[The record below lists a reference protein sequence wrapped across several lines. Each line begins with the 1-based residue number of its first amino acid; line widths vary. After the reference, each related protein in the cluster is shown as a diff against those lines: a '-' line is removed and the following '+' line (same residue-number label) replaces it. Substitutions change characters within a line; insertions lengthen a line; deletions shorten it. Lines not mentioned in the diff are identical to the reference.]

1 MSLKLIISAVS
12 KLIIGFLFIFALIFI
27 PAGTLHFLNGWLFI
41 ILLFVPVMIM
51 GIVLLIKN
59 PELLKKRLD
68 SKEKEKDQKLVV
80 LLSILMFFGGFIIAG
95 LDFRFS
101 WLVLPRWI
109 VIAASLIFLF
119 SYGLYAEVMRENAYL
134 SRTVK
139 VMENQKVV
147 DTGIYGVVRH
157 PMYLATILMF
167 LSIPLI
173 LGSLFAFII
182 FLIYPVIIAVRIK
195 NEEKVLSEELSGYE
209 EYKKKVKYR
218 IIPYIW

>member
-1 MSLKLIISAVS
+1 MSLKLAVS
-12 KLIIGFLFIFALIFI
+12 AFLKVVIGFLFIFALIFI
-27 PAGTLHFLNGWLFI
+27 PAGTVNFFGGWLFI
-41 ILLFVPVMIM
+41 GLLFVPLTISGVVLMI
-51 GIVLLIKN
+51 KD

-68 SKEKEKDQKLVV
+68 SKEKEKDQKIVV
-80 LLSILMFFGGFIIAG
+80 LLSLLMFFGGFVVAG
-95 LDFRFS
+95 LDYRFS
-101 WLVLPRWI
+101 WLILPLWTKI
-109 VIAASLIFLF
+109 VASVVFLL
-119 SYGLYAEVMRENAYL
+119 SYILYAEVMRENAYL

-147 DTGIYGVVRH
+147 DTGLYGIIRH

-167 LSIPLI
+167 LSIPFI

-182 FLIYPVIIAVRIK
+182 FLIYPVIIVIRIR

-209 EYKKKVKYR
+209 EYKNKVKYR

>member
-1 MSLKLIISAVS
+1 MSSKLVISAVS

-41 ILLFVPVMIM
+41 ILLFVPVTIM

-59 PELLKKRLD
+59 PGLLKKRLD
-68 SKEKEKDQKLVV
+68 SKEKEKEQKAVV
-80 LLSILMFFGGFIIAG
+80 LLSLFMFLGGFIIAG

-109 VIAASLIFLF
+109 IIAASLTFLF

-147 DTGIYGVVRH
+147 DTGLYGIVRH

-173 LGSLFAFII
+173 LGSLFAFLV
-182 FLIYPVIIAVRIK
+182 FLIYPVIIAIRIK
-195 NEEKVLSEELSGYE
+195 NEEKVLLEELAGYE

>member
-27 PAGTLHFLNGWLFI
+27 PAGTIRFLNGRLFI
-41 ILLFVPVMIM
+41 GLLFFPMTILGVVLMI
-51 GIVLLIKN
+51 KD
-59 PELLKKRLD
+59 PKLLKKRLD
-68 SKEKEKDQKLVV
+68 SKEKEQDQKIVV

-101 WLVLPRWI
+101 WFILPRWI
-109 VIAASLIFLF
+109 VIAASVLFLF
-119 SYGLYAEVMRENAYL
+119 SYGIYAEVMRENAYL

-147 DTGIYGVVRH
+147 DTGLYGVVRH

-167 LSIPLI
+167 LSVPLI
-173 LGSLFAFII
+173 LGSLFAFLV
-182 FLIYPVIIAVRIK
+182 FLIYPVIIAIRIK

-209 EYKKKVKYR
+209 EYKKKVRYR